1 MRVASRSIDLI
12 TEPDGDI
19 IPKPAKNNG
28 KRDYI
33 LMMTSR
39 RAVNRQQLRTR

>member
-1 MRVASRSIDLI
+1 MRVASRSIDLLI
-12 TEPDGDI
+12 KPDSDA
-19 IPKPAKNNG
+19 IPKPNKING